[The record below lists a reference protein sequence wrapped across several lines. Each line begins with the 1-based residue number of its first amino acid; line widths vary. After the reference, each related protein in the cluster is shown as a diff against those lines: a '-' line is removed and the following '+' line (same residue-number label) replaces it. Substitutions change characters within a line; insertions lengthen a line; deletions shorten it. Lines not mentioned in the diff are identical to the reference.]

1 MKNIFKIV
9 SVGLGL
15 LLVVSTSSCASSKHS
30 HRISQIADKSVAIAD
45 KIGVELRIDEKGNY
59 SFIYKITQISIRR

>member
-45 KIGVELRIDEKGNY
+45 KIGVELRIDEK
-59 SFIYKITQISIRR
+59 R